1 MKRTLQ
7 LLLSLCILCSL
18 CSQSSISRKFVNI
31 ESRFIPGELSTYLEL
46 NSLSLSLHPKN
57 KEESVLEGTFVFKV
71 RKTVRGERGML
82 LEYRLIDIKGKRICE
97 DKEIDPKKC
106 ADAFKRMQN
115 GAQTVKIV
123 LSEEGNTQD
132 LTKFLKRVHAVEFTD
147 SEFE

>member
-1 MKRTLQ
+1 MKKTLPI
-7 LLLSLCILCSL
+7 LLLLFIL

-46 NSLSLSLHPKN
+46 NSASLSLHPKN
-57 KEESVLEGTFVFKV
+57 KEESVGEATFVFKV
-71 RKTVRGERGML
+71 RKTAQYARGMSL
-82 LEYRLIDIKGKRICE
+82 RFRWIDIKGETIFERKRI
-97 DKEIDPKKC
+97 KPKYC